1 MDKKKKKVAVII
13 AHPDDE
19 TLWAGGTILDSPS
32 WDCFIACL
40 CRKDDPD
47 RAPKFARVLEILGA
61 KGKMG
66 NLDDG
71 PEQTP
76 LAENEVEGAIL
87 QLLPATRFDLII
99 THSINGEYTR
109 HRRHEEI
116 GRAVIKLWHSGKLT
130 TDELQAFAYE
140 DGNREY
146 FPKPIKNAAIDHLL
160 SRQLWEMKYNIITSV
175 YGFDINSWE
184 AKTTPAEEAF
194 WHFNNAD
201 QAYQWLVTGSK
212 NYESIITI

>member
-1 MDKKKKKVAVII
+1 MDKKKKKVAVIK

-19 TLWAGGTILDSPS
+19 TLWAGGTILDNPS

-71 PEQTP
+71 AEQTP
-76 LAENEVEGAIL
+76 LAENAVEGAIL

-116 GRAVIKLWHSGKLT
+116 GRAVIKLW
-130 TDELQAFAYE
+130 
-140 DGNREY
+140 
-146 FPKPIKNAAIDHLL
+146 
-160 SRQLWEMKYNIITSV
+160 
-175 YGFDINSWE
+175 
-184 AKTTPAEEAF
+184 
-194 WHFNNAD
+194 
-201 QAYQWLVTGSK
+201 
-212 NYESIITI
+212 